1 MSDPGRPAEVLTIM
15 ITDVEGSTALRQIRG
30 DRVTDEILR
39 LHQVIVRGQLRRYRG
54 REHKFLGDG
63 FLLSFRSPVAAVRCA
78 VSIQRALERHNAA
91 DPEHRVWIRIGIHV
105 GAVSERDSD
114 LYGQAVHAASRVA
127 AERRAVRSSC
137 LVRSGS

>member
-1 MSDPGRPAEVLTIM
+1 MSDPGRPSEVLTIM

-63 FLLSFRSPVAAVRCA
+63 FLLSLRSPVATVRCA

-91 DPEHRVWIRIGIHV
+91 DPEHGC
-105 GAVSERDSD
+105 GS
-114 LYGQAVHAASRVA
+114 ASASMSVRSANVTVTCTD
-127 AERRAVRSSC
+127 RRHTRPPGSRPRRRTVRSSC

>member
-15 ITDVEGSTALRQIRG
+15 ITDVEASTAFRQIRG

-63 FLLSFRSPVAAVRCA
+63 FLVDDTAATRRPAPIPGAGANTSPPTRSP
-78 VSIQRALERHNAA
+78 SPSA
-91 DPEHRVWIRIGIHV
+91 DP
-105 GAVSERDSD
+105 AT
-114 LYGQAVHAASRVA
+114 
-127 AERRAVRSSC
+127 
-137 LVRSGS
+137 GSPW